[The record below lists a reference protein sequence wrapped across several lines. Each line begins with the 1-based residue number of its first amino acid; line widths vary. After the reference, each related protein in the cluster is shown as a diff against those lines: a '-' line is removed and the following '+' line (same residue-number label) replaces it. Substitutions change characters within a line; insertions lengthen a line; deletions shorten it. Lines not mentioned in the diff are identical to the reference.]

1 MNSLLKRATTDQII
15 QALCNIKASLYSYEI
30 IGIYCLFDSQEQV
43 AKSHHLKISTVK
55 NYCYKTPQKTINK
68 FLRELSS
75 ILEIKEPNK
84 KYQEHCHY
92 AYLMKNEN
100 GFYKV
105 GKSKNPITRKA
116 QLNNHSNF
124 GSFYDIL
131 HTWEFFNAEDA
142 YEMEIWLH
150 RYFRKIGGELFGQ
163 DHFLKVYKKI
173 DIDLLDEKAEE
184 IKKNS
189 KKWLDKII

>member
-75 ILEIKEPNK
+75 ILEIKDPNK

-92 AYLMKNEN
+92 AYLIKDEDGN
-100 GFYKV
+100 YIV
-105 GKSKNPITRKA
+105 GKSNTPATR
-116 QLNNHSNF
+116 L
-124 GSFYDIL
+124 
-131 HTWEFFNAEDA
+131 
-142 YEMEIWLH
+142 
-150 RYFRKIGGELFGQ
+150 
-163 DHFLKVYKKI
+163 VP
-173 DIDLLDEKAEE
+173 
-184 IKKNS
+184 
-189 KKWLDKII
+189 